1 MKIHQASIALEAN
14 GERGRYVYRFDDG
27 SEAELTFFER
37 PEGLV
42 TIDHTETPM
51 KHRGQGIAEVLVAR
65 AVGDFRAQGKKVIP
79 ACPYAYKKFRE
90 HPDWADVLHRR

>member
-1 MKIHQASIALEAN
+1 MKIDPRSIKLEAN
-14 GERGRYVYRFDDG
+14 GEKGRYIYRFDDG

-42 TIDHTETPM
+42 TIDHTETPVP
-51 KHRGQGIAEVLVAR
+51 HRGQRVAEALVAR
-65 AVGDFRAQGKKVIP
+65 AVTDFRAAKKKVIP
-79 ACPYAYKKFRE
+79 ACPYAYKKFKQ